1 MRKLLTPHVRAI
13 GRPAGP
19 AQHDA
24 VDPAD
29 VEGTLAALKNDLIR
43 LVGQDQV
50 LHRVSD
56 LVRYASDASPYRY
69 LPQVVV
75 LARTVDDVRALLAY
89 CTRTGRH
96 ATFRAGGTSMN
107 GQSQSDDILIDVRR
121 HWGGM
126 VVEDSG
132 ARLRARPG
140 TILGHANTIPA
151 PANTTVSWIVL
162 PSISEAAVPGLV
174 AQGAE
179 AAELML
185 APALAAAAQ
194 AFPGIPQYW
203 RSLDPAAAASALGGP
218 LLAVV
223 SET

>member
-1 MRKLLTPHVRAI
+1 
-13 GRPAGP
+13 
-19 AQHDA
+19 
-24 VDPAD
+24 
-29 VEGTLAALKNDLIR
+29 
-43 LVGQDQV
+43 
-50 LHRVSD
+50 
-56 LVRYASDASPYRY
+56 
-69 LPQVVV
+69 
-75 LARTVDDVRALLAY
+75 
-89 CTRTGRH
+89 
-96 ATFRAGGTSMN
+96 MN

-126 VVEDSG
+126 VVEDGG

-140 TILGHANTIPA
+140 TILGQANTIPA
-151 PANTTVSWIVL
+151 PANTTFSWIVL

-185 APALAAAAQ
+185 APALAAQ
-194 AFPGIPQYW
+194 AFPGTPQYW

>member
-1 MRKLLTPHVRAI
+1 V
-13 GRPAGP
+13 GP

-24 VDPAD
+24 VDPVG
-29 VEGTLAALKNDLIR
+29 VEGTPAALKNDLIR

-75 LARTVDDVRALLAY
+75 LARTVDDVRAILAY

-96 ATFRAGGTSMN
+96 ATFRAGGTSLN

-126 VVEDSG
+126 VVEDGG

-140 TILGHANTIPA
+140 T
-151 PANTTVSWIVL
+151 
-162 PSISEAAVPGLV
+162 
-174 AQGAE
+174 
-179 AAELML
+179 AELML

-194 AFPGIPQYW
+194 AFPGTPQYW

>member
-1 MRKLLTPHVRAI
+1 
-13 GRPAGP
+13 
-19 AQHDA
+19 
-24 VDPAD
+24 
-29 VEGTLAALKNDLIR
+29 
-43 LVGQDQV
+43 
-50 LHRVSD
+50 
-56 LVRYASDASPYRY
+56 
-69 LPQVVV
+69 
-75 LARTVDDVRALLAY
+75 
-89 CTRTGRH
+89 
-96 ATFRAGGTSMN
+96 MN
-107 GQSQSDDILIDVRR
+107 GQSQSDEILIDVRR

-126 VVEDSG
+126 VVEDGG

-140 TILGHANTIPA
+140 TILGQANTIPA

-162 PSISEAAVPGLV
+162 PSISEAAVPGPV

-194 AFPGIPQYW
+194 AFPGTPQYW
-203 RSLDPAAAASALGGP
+203 RSLDPAAAASALSGP

>member
-24 VDPAD
+24 VDPAG

-56 LVRYASDASPYRY
+56 LI
-69 LPQVVV
+69 
-75 LARTVDDVRALLAY
+75 
-89 CTRTGRH
+89 RH

-126 VVEDSG
+126 VVEDGG

-140 TILGHANTIPA
+140 TILGQANTIPA

-162 PSISEAAVPGLV
+162 PSIGEAAVPGLV

-179 AAELML
+179 AAELMI

-194 AFPGIPQYW
+194 AFPGTPQYW